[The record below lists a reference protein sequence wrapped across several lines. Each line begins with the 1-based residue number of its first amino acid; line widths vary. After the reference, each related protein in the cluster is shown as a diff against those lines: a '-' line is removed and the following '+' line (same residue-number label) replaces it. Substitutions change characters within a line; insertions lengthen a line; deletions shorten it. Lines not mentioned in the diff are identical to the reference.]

1 MPEATQAYSAMQRIS
16 DFLARN
22 EKPDYFPHADR
33 MVPLKL
39 KDASFAIMGPDKKAL
54 FRVGTFSFEV
64 KRGEIVAV
72 CGPVGGGK
80 STLINGVLGEISLID
95 GSVVE
100 RCEHVGYARQ
110 NAFIVNATVRDNI
123 LFGKAFNQT
132 LYDQVI
138 DSCCLQTDFDL
149 LGPAKDLTE
158 IGERGVT
165 LSGGKASDMSN
176 TPLTDMVFQ
185 QVKSSV

>member
-16 DFLARN
+16 AFLARG
-22 EKPDYFPHADR
+22 EKSDIGPHGGSLI
-33 MVPLKL
+33 PLKL
-39 KDASFAIMGPDKKAL
+39 KDASFAIIGPNKKVL

-64 KRGEIVAV
+64 HRGEVVAV
-72 CGPVGGGK
+72 CGPVGAGK
-80 STLINGVLGEISLID
+80 STFVNGVIGEISPTA

-100 RCEHVGYARQ
+100 RCERVGYARQ

-123 LFGKAFNQT
+123 LFGKEFDKT

-138 DSCCLQTDFDL
+138 DSCCLQTDLDL

-158 IGERGVT
+158 IGEKGIT
-165 LSGGKASDMSN
+165 LSGGKA
-176 TPLTDMVFQ
+176 TGKCLRC
-185 QVKSSV
+185 